1 MQHKIDSNSL
11 FAQIGPQAE
20 PMTSAI
26 EACVHCGFCLPVC
39 PTYKVLKQEV
49 DSPRGR
55 ILLMKS
61 VLEGDISIQDV
72 VPYIDH
78 CLGCLSCVSICPSG
92 VKYEELISPFK
103 AYARNKVRH
112 SVVSKIQQG
121 MVKKTFP
128 YPDRFRFVVKAGKL
142 VKPLRKVFPPKI
154 RGMLSLLPDRLP
166 NSVPL
171 PALYPAEGKR
181 RARVAL
187 LTGCVQ
193 QVLMPGINWATLR
206 VLARNGVEVIIPED
220 QVCCGAIFQHT
231 GDIQEAHRLARK
243 NLRAFSIDVDAV
255 LTNAA
260 GCGSGMKEYP
270 FLFKGM
276 AEEEVSTDFANKVQD
291 VSEFLIKLGMKETQ
305 GFPLN
310 LKVVYH
316 DACHL
321 AHAQGITQ
329 SPRQLLTSIPNLSL
343 LESQEREI
351 CCGSAGTYNIDQP
364 DIAQELGARKIDHL
378 VKTGAEMVATGNVGC
393 MVQIESNLKA
403 NRIPMLVYHTFE
415 ILDLAYSY
423 SK

>member
-1 MQHKIDSNSL
+1 MQHTIKKTRL
-11 FAQIGPQAE
+11 RAQIGPQADA
-20 PMTSAI
+20 MTEAI

-39 PTYKVLKQEV
+39 PTYKVLEQEI

-61 VLEGDISIQDV
+61 VLEGDLSIQETM
-72 VPYIDH
+72 PYIDH

-92 VKYEELISPFK
+92 VRFGELVTPFK
-103 AYARNKVRH
+103 AYAQEHITH
-112 SVVSKIQQG
+112 SVIDKMQRGLVN
-121 MVKKTFP
+121 KTLP
-128 YPDRFRFVVKAGKL
+128 YPSRFRSAVKAGRL
-142 VKPLRKVFPPKI
+142 VKPFRKVFPERI
-154 RGMLSLLPDRLP
+154 RDMLSLLPERLP
-166 NSVPL
+166 VSAPL
-171 PALYPAEGKR
+171 PRTYPAEGKR

-231 GDIQEAHRLARK
+231 GESEEARRLARK
-243 NLRAFSIDVDAV
+243 NLQAFSIDVDAV

-260 GCGSGMKEYP
+260 GCGSSMKEYP

-276 AEEEVSTDFANKVQD
+276 VEEEACTHFASTVQD
-291 VSEFLIKLGMKETQ
+291 VSEFLIELGMIETQ
-305 GFPLN
+305 GFPLP

-321 AHAQGITQ
+321 SHAQGITEA
-329 SPRQLLTSIPNLSL
+329 PRQLLTSIPNLSL
-343 LESQEREI
+343 LEVHERDI
-351 CCGSAGTYNIDQP
+351 CCGSAGTYNLEQP
-364 DIAQELGARKIDHL
+364 DIAQELGTRKVDNLI
-378 VKTGAEMVATGNVGC
+378 KTGAQMVATGNVGC

-403 NRIPMLVYHTFE
+403 NGNPLLVYHTFE
-415 ILDLAYSY
+415 LLDLAYSY